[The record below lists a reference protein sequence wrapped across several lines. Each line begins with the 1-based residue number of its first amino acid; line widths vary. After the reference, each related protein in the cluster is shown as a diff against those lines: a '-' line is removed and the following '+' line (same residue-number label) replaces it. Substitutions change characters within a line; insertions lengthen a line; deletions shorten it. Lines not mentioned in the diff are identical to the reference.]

1 MMAIIADEN
10 TSINVSEIK
19 NAKGEL
25 VARFTRE
32 YFEPALVSE
41 VVVVEQIL
49 LDAAAKVA
57 AQLG

>member
-1 MMAIIADEN
+1 MMAIIANEN

-41 VVVVEQIL
+41 VVAVEQIL
-49 LDAAAKVA
+49 LDAAVKVSES
-57 AQLG
+57 L